1 MRIVIRKVL
10 LMKRRG
16 NTMEQLVNMVVE
28 KTGISE
34 EAAQNAVTVVMDFIK
49 EKLPAP
55 ISAQIDGLMDGEESA
70 EGGIG
75 GAIKGMLG

>member
-1 MRIVIRKVL
+1 
-10 LMKRRG
+10 
-16 NTMEQLVNMVVE
+16 MEQLVNTVVE

-34 EAAQNAVTVVMDFIK
+34 ESAQNAVNVVMDFIK

-55 ISAQIDGLMDGEESA
+55 ISAQIDGLMAGEESA
-70 EGGIG
+70 EGGIA